1 MTMKPDE
8 MLAAMSDSAHDE
20 LTGYILPFWI
30 TRMPDENMGGFY
42 GRISGHGDVVSD
54 APRGAILNARI
65 LWTFSAAYITFRDPV
80 YLEMAR
86 RARDYIF
93 RHFFDL
99 RYGGT
104 YWCLRSDG
112 EPLDTKKQVYSIAFF
127 IYALCQDHSA
137 TGDRESLDRAVSL
150 YELIEKY
157 SFDSRYNGYFEA
169 FTREWGE
176 IEDMRLS
183 EKDKNEKKTMN
194 THLHILEAYTSLY
207 RIWPDSG
214 LRDKLRNMVQIF
226 TEKIVDA
233 ATGHLSLFFDEEWK
247 SRSTLVS
254 YGHDIEASWLLYEA
268 ASALGEEES
277 IKGTALR
284 IASAAHEGLADDGS
298 LYYERDDAK
307 GHFDRDRH
315 WWVQAEAV
323 VGFINAWEMSGDS
336 SWLEL
341 ASAVY
346 EYIMT
351 RLADREGG
359 EWYWSIRADGSV
371 NLDDDKAGF
380 WKCPYHNSRM
390 CLEIMARSKEL

>member
-183 EKDKNEKKTMN
+183 EKDENEKKTMN

-226 TEKIVDA
+226 AEKIVDA
-233 ATGHLSLFFDEEWK
+233 ATGHLRLFFDEEWN

-268 ASALGEEES
+268 AAALGEKES

-298 LYYERDDAK
+298 LFYERDDAK